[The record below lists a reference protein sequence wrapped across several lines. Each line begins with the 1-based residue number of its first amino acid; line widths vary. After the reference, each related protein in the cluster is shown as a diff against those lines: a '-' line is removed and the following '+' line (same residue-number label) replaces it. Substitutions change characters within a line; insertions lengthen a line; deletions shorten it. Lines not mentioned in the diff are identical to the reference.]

1 MAKKN
6 LHPKWFVAKVF
17 FHGKLLFEVGS
28 TKEKLNVTAW
38 SGVHTSIA
46 TNIVVAESKLNVGS
60 LKEKI

>member
-17 FHGKLLFEVGS
+17 FHGKILFEVGS

-38 SGVHTSIA
+38 SGAHALIPNNIA
-46 TNIVVAESKLNVGS
+46 LAESKANVGS
-60 LKEKI
+60 LKEQI